1 MYGTYLRLD
10 VTVHDDWRAVVRAVS
25 RKLNRRALRDPKRRA
40 ARKQFYREMLA
51 YHRQAQE
58 MVAHWAALIRPQS
71 VHLSQPGPPARSAGR
86 FAFSGGSNG

>member
-10 VTVHDDWRAVVRAVS
+10 ITVPDRWRAVVRAAS

-40 ARKQFYREMLA
+40 ARKAFYRQMLD

-58 MVAHWAALIRPQS
+58 MVATWRL
-71 VHLSQPGPPARSAGR
+71 
-86 FAFSGGSNG
+86 

>member
-10 VTVHDDWRAVVRAVS
+10 INVHDGWRAVVRAAS
-25 RKLNRRALRDPKRRA
+25 RKLNRQALRDPDRRA

-58 MVAHWAALIRPQS
+58 IVATWRL
-71 VHLSQPGPPARSAGR
+71 
-86 FAFSGGSNG
+86 